1 MTRLSRRRS
10 GFTLLEIL
18 VAAAIFA
25 TVMAMVYG
33 IFSGIEGGIAKA
45 QEHEERIRMTDFLLR
60 ELSHN
65 LASVYVYQNAG
76 MMEAAGNVA
85 FLGEDRQENGFDAD
99 SLGFVSLAPPLGG
112 GVAPGG
118 PKRVMISLDIPP
130 EQAFGDMMF
139 GDEERQPTYL
149 NLREEQLL
157 SSGLVTD
164 EQRELTGGEESDEFD
179 ELFDET
185 RRGIKWTEDQDESG
199 MGSEIIDSTS
209 VFDTEPVWSVEVRS
223 FNLRYFDGTDWV
235 DGWDSSQ
242 MQAGQTVQTGLVPLL
257 PWAVRVEIDFPSD
270 DDEEYSYAD
279 ELSRDEDDHDFI
291 TVLTLPVGYGLWP
304 DEAQL
309 FAPQGL
315 DVTTGPTRAPKARGS

>member
-1 MTRLSRRRS
+1 LTRGSRRRG

-25 TVMAMVYG
+25 TVMAIVYG

-45 QEHEERIRMTDFLLR
+45 QENEERIRMTDFLLR

-76 MMEAAGNVA
+76 MMGAAGNMA
-85 FLGEDRQENGFDAD
+85 FLGEDREENGFDAD

-130 EQAFGDMMF
+130 EQAFEDMMF
-139 GDEERQPTYL
+139 QDQERQPTYL

-164 EQRELTGGEESDEFD
+164 EQQELATGEQTDEFD

-185 RRGIKWTEDQDESG
+185 RRGIKWTEDESG

-223 FNLRYFDGTDWV
+223 FNVRYFDGTDWV

-257 PWAVRVEIDFPSD
+257 PWAVRVEIDFLSD
-270 DDEEYSYAD
+270 DDDEYSYAD
-279 ELSRDEDDHDFI
+279 ELTRDEDDHDFI
-291 TVLTLPVGYGLWP
+291 TVVTLPISYGLWP

-315 DVTTGPTRAPKARGS
+315 GVTGATGAPAPRGR